1 MPKVIVSLPA
11 FLLWSCLVATLHG
24 NELETEEFWKVES
37 KSFDSYWQ
45 QRAKEAE
52 VANSKA
58 AVADPFEVTANFST
72 NINTV
77 LSQSENK
84 TTNGRMLL
92 RGHKDKNCPCEA
104 YNPIDKCWR
113 CDPNWEQNRQRLADC
128 AQGFGRKTT
137 GGKGGKIYVVT
148 DSSDNDMLNPKPGTL
163 RHAVIQNEPL
173 WIVFARSMVI
183 YLKQELIMNSHK
195 TIDGRGANVHIA
207 GGAGITIQYIK
218 NVIIHG
224 IHLHDIVP
232 KEGGMIRD
240 SVNHFGF
247 RTRSDGDAISI
258 FGSNN
263 VWIDHCSLSKATD
276 GLIDSIMGSTAITI
290 SNNQFA
296 KHDEVMLFGANDNH
310 DVDAKMQITV
320 AFNNFGKGLIQ
331 RMPRCRWGFFHVVNN
346 YYTHWLKYA
355 IGGSMHP
362 TIISEGNKF
371 IAPDDRFLKEVT
383 MRVLTPKSE
392 WEKWQWRSIGD
403 EFLNGAFFVQS
414 GPEIVKE
421 KSQYAQDMIM
431 ANPVKF
437 VDQLTQHAGTLSC
450 KVGQPC

>member
-1 MPKVIVSLPA
+1 MPKVIIVLPA
-11 FLLWSCLVATLHG
+11 FLFLSCLVATLHG
-24 NELETEEFWKVES
+24 NELETEEFWKIES

-52 VANSKA
+52 ESNTKA
-58 AVADPFEVTANFST
+58 AVADPFEVTANLST
-72 NINTV
+72 NINQV

-92 RGHKDKNCPCEA
+92 RGHKDKNGPCEA

-173 WIVFARSMVI
+173 WIIFARSMVI

-240 SVNHFGF
+240 SVNHFGL

-450 KVGQPC
+450 KVGKPC